1 MLLLKVTI
9 NSTCT
14 VCLLNVFF
22 IIMCISLILSL
33 LKYFVKWKR
42 LFLVLNAQADP
53 NEHYLNLFPELVR
66 GMLTICLFT
75 AAASRSF
82 SLLSP
87 FRSKHKVIVL

>member
-33 LKYFVKWKR
+33 LKYFVKRKR

-53 NEHYLNLFPELVR
+53 NEHYLNLFPELV
-66 GMLTICLFT
+66 LECSLCLFT